1 MSTRRIRATINSSYV
16 QPLKLATGRK
26 LVLTP
31 SAHYNSVLFTK
42 KHKSGTL
49 TDSITKAKLWAK
61 FDGTNFDGVHLVAY
75 LSKDDVSPIASGSCT
90 FRVYYVTDTSTW
102 TDTLIHTVAGTLT
115 SGKWTAAPTQVD
127 LGVSNELDGE
137 RTLRIEAELT
147 RLGKTYK
154 TSVYVNHLGIFD
166 SLFRLKQEVE
176 FLDIT
181 KQDE

>member
-1 MSTRRIRATINSSYV
+1 MATRRIRATINNTYV

-49 TDSITKAKLWAK
+49 TSVLTKVKLWAK
-61 FDGTNFDGVHLVAY
+61 FDGINFDGIHLVAY
-75 LSKDDVSPIASGSCT
+75 LSKDDIAPITSGSCI

-102 TDTLIHTVAGTLT
+102 TDTLIHTVSGTLIN
-115 SGKWTAAPTQVD
+115 GKWVAAPTQID
-127 LGVSNELDGE
+127 LGAANELDGE
-137 RTLRIEAELT
+137 RTLRIEAEIV
-147 RLGKTYK
+147 RLGKVYRA
-154 TSVYVNHLGIFD
+154 SVYVNHLGMFD